1 MRFDSAQAVDTGGDL
16 DRGIEFADSLALHEV
31 VAFFLFFRLGHGQR
45 QVQAGRYRAEQYF
58 HALGEQDAF
67 GVFAAFFARREHQ
80 GFLRG
85 RQFAET
91 GDFFNFVRGMFRQI
105 HHSIM
110 LSMRLRRVS
119 GGLKKLDTL
128 RSIGAQLQPLG
139 LTTGYGEVLGNWCL
153 KSIEEEQGAF
163 LQGGIPRKQA
173 FTLEFVAYGDD
184 LQNR

>member
-1 MRFDSAQAVDTGGDL
+1 MVMSASGQGVPSRL
-16 DRGIEFADSLALHEV
+16 KMSPSLPIQNMSMAS
-31 VAFFLFFRLGHGQR
+31 A
-45 QVQAGRYRAEQYF
+45 
-58 HALGEQDAF
+58 
-67 GVFAAFFARREHQ
+67 
-80 GFLRG
+80 
-85 RQFAET
+85 
-91 GDFFNFVRGMFRQI
+91 I
-105 HHSIM
+105 SC
-110 LSMRLRRVS
+110 MRLRRVS

-173 FTLEFVAYGDD
+173 FTLEFVGYGDD

>member
-1 MRFDSAQAVDTGGDL
+1 
-16 DRGIEFADSLALHEV
+16 
-31 VAFFLFFRLGHGQR
+31 
-45 QVQAGRYRAEQYF
+45 
-58 HALGEQDAF
+58 
-67 GVFAAFFARREHQ
+67 
-80 GFLRG
+80 
-85 RQFAET
+85 
-91 GDFFNFVRGMFRQI
+91 MFRKI

-173 FTLEFVAYGDD
+173 FTLEFVGYGDD

>member
-1 MRFDSAQAVDTGGDL
+1 
-16 DRGIEFADSLALHEV
+16 
-31 VAFFLFFRLGHGQR
+31 
-45 QVQAGRYRAEQYF
+45 
-58 HALGEQDAF
+58 
-67 GVFAAFFARREHQ
+67 
-80 GFLRG
+80 
-85 RQFAET
+85 
-91 GDFFNFVRGMFRQI
+91 
-105 HHSIM
+105 M

-163 LQGGIPRKQA
+163 LQGAFLQGGIPRKQA